1 LSKQILTVLGPIE
14 PEELG
19 PTTMH
24 EHVLIDLSCNFVTPT
39 EESERTLLDAPVT
52 MDILGVL
59 RRRPFSRCLAN
70 VVLDDERLAVEEL
83 ARFREAGGSGLV
95 DCTVWGIGMDPAAV
109 ARIARAAGLHIVQGT
124 GVYVEPSHPEWV
136 QEATIEELAQ
146 RFVDEVRVGIGD
158 SGVRA
163 GLLGEIGTSGVSRD
177 AADYARVGDFTP
189 GEEKVLRAA
198 GRASVETGAAVSVH
212 LDVRGQG
219 AFRVIDVLE
228 DEGVAPDRMIM
239 CHLDPVA
246 DLDYHLAVAARG
258 VFVEYDCFGR
268 EYYSDELGVAW
279 GHDSQR
285 VSWLVSL
292 LEAGYENQILLAQ
305 DVCMKIDLR
314 AYGGNGY
321 DHVMTTGLEMLRR
334 AGVGEAKITSMLV
347 ENPRR
352 ALAFEL
358 EP

>member
-1 LSKQILTVLGPIE
+1 MTVLGPIE

-24 EHVLIDLSCNFVTPT
+24 EHVLVDLSCNFVTPVA
-39 EESERTLLDAPVT
+39 ESERSLLDAPVT

-59 RRRPFSRCLAN
+59 RRRPFSRCLDN
-70 VVLDDERLAVEEL
+70 VVLSDEQLAIDEL
-83 ARFREAGGSGLV
+83 TRFRQAGGSGIV
-95 DCTVWGIGMDPAAV
+95 DCTVYGIGIDPAAV
-109 ARIARAAGLHIVQGT
+109 ARVARATGLHIVQGT
-124 GVYVEPSHPEWV
+124 GAYVEPSHPDWV
-136 QEATIEELAQ
+136 REATIDELAE
-146 RFVDEVRVGIGD
+146 RFADEVRVGFGD
-158 SGVRA
+158 SGIRA
-163 GLLGEIGTSGVSRD
+163 GLLGEIGTSGVSAD
-177 AADYARVGDFTP
+177 AKDYARVGDITTD
-189 GEEKVLRAA
+189 EEKVLRAA

-212 LDVRGQG
+212 LDVRGHG
-219 AFRVIDVLE
+219 AFRIIDILE
-228 DEGVAPDRMIM
+228 EEGVAPDRMIM

-268 EYYSDELGVAW
+268 DYYSDELGIAW

-292 LEAGYENQILLAQ
+292 LEAGHEERILLAQ

-321 DHVMTTGLEMLRR
+321 DHIVSAGLEMFRR
-334 AGVGEAKITSMLV
+334 AGIGEAQITSMLV

-352 ALAFEL
+352 ALAFPL
-358 EP
+358 DS